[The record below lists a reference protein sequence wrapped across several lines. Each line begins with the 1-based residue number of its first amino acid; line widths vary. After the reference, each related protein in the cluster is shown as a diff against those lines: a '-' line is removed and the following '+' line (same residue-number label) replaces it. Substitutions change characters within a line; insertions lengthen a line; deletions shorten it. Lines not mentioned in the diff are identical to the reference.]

1 MSDFTPAHI
10 PDGRVHVGDK
20 TYLPD
25 AKGAL
30 VPVELVKPQHLLEDE
45 TVRKIAGFWL
55 ALSEQVSRFREH
67 TFMDLGDFDAILA
80 QEYGATRGGA
90 KGNKTYQTHDGL
102 FRIEVRINDQLD
114 FGPELQ
120 VGKELFDECLNE
132 WSADTR
138 AELRML
144 VTQAFSTDQKGT
156 INRTALFQLLRVT
169 SDDERWTRAADAVRD
184 ALRVV
189 GSKTYIRMSVRPDQQ
204 AGWSGVTI
212 DLAKA

>member
-138 AELRML
+138 
-144 VTQAFSTDQKGT
+144 
-156 INRTALFQLLRVT
+156 
-169 SDDERWTRAADAVRD
+169 
-184 ALRVV
+184 
-189 GSKTYIRMSVRPDQQ
+189 
-204 AGWSGVTI
+204 
-212 DLAKA
+212 